1 MPSEQATPRPSLSFH
16 VDAIPADHT
25 DNVRDD
31 APTDDPMAALIGILD
46 LQAAI
51 PGIRRMRRWGHDAL
65 AVGPGEYALDIGT
78 GTGSE
83 VLEFAHRVGP
93 DGDAVGVDP
102 NPAML
107 ATARARA
114 EAAGSRARFVD
125 GTAYHLPFPDDSF
138 DAVRCERVYQHLDDP
153 AAATA
158 EIARVLRPG
167 GRVLL
172 IDSDWHTAIAHPG
185 DADVITRLTTTM
197 LATTPNPTSG
207 RRLRGLLT
215 AAGFSIDDIGSE
227 AVIWDPDTVR
237 PLFARMTERALADD
251 VITEEQRLD
260 LISGMEAGIAA
271 GDYHLSVTMFA
282 VLGHRPPGG
291 GAAAGIGTAMLD
303 T

>member
-16 VDAIPADHT
+16 LDAIPSDRT
-25 DNVRDD
+25 ESVRDD
-31 APTDDPMAALIGILD
+31 AAIDDPMTALIGILD

-51 PGIRRMRRWGHDAL
+51 PGIQRMRRWGHDAL
-65 AVGPGEYALDIGT
+65 AVGPGEYALDIGAGT
-78 GTGSE
+78 GTE
-83 VLEFAHRVGP
+83 VLEFADRVGR

-114 EAAGSRARFVD
+114 EAAGSRARFVE

-172 IDSDWHTAIAHPG
+172 VDSDWHTAIAHPG
-185 DADVITRLTTTM
+185 DADVIARLTTTM
-197 LATTPNPTSG
+197 LAATPNPTSG

-215 AAGFSIDDIGSE
+215 AAGFSIEDIGSE

-237 PLFARMTERALADD
+237 SLFARMTERALADD
-251 VITEEQRLD
+251 VITEQQRLD
-260 LISGMEAGIAA
+260 LISGMEAGIAT

-282 VLGHRPPGG
+282 VLGHRPPLG
-291 GAAAGIGTAMLD
+291 GAAAGIGTAILV